1 MLLCMRIGG
10 LVGAGLLVALAG
22 CGGDGAAGSGSG
34 TEGSSGVPSTTTGDP
49 PTGEASTTSASDS
62 DSGTTTVAADSSTGG
77 MPPASSSGAGESS
90 SSGGEEEGAFMACY
104 EDVFVNGFPGI
115 NYDGLDLPIGSHC
128 LGTNFQDIDDV
139 ERVVFLGDSV
149 TVGTPPTLIGDY
161 YRNILADALA
171 DRFVLSFGS
180 NKGLWQT
187 PDVFNGTSVVMES
200 GDFASCA
207 EWGARTDDLLEG
219 GNQIEN
225 CYPEE
230 TRDLRTLTIVTM
242 GGNDLARIAQESGE
256 GAPPSVSW
264 DLAASA
270 VDHMRNSAVW
280 MKDPENFPN
289 GHFVVFANIFEFTDG
304 TGLVESCNLSGL
316 AGFEPLDSLGDALLV
331 IGWMEDQYAR
341 IAQETNSD
349 VIFMFEEFLGRGF
362 LYDDPTAPGYR
373 GPGGENW
380 FDLTCIHPTPTG
392 HGAIADMFLATVA
405 E

>member
-1 MLLCMRIGG
+1 MRIGG
-10 LVGAGLLVALAG
+10 RLGAGLLIALAG
-22 CGGDGAAGSGSG
+22 CGDDDGAAGSGSG
-34 TEGSSGVPSTTTGDP
+34 TESSTGVPSTTTGDP
-49 PTGEASTTSASDS
+49 ATSAGTTSSDGASA
-62 DSGTTTVAADSSTGG
+62 SGTTMVAADSSSGAIE
-77 MPPASSSGAGESS
+77 PASSSGEGAESS
-90 SSGGEEEGAFMACY
+90 SSGGENAGSFLSCY
-104 EDVFVNGFPGI
+104 EDVFVNGYPGI
-115 NYDGLDLPIGSHC
+115 NYDPLELPIGSHC

-149 TVGTPPTLIGDY
+149 TVGTPPTAINGY

-171 DRFVLSFGS
+171 DRFALSFGA
-180 NKGLWQT
+180 NKALWQA
-187 PDVFNGTSVVMES
+187 PDVFNGTSVALES

-207 EWGARTDDLLEG
+207 EWGARTDDLIA
-219 GNQIEN
+219 GNQFDD
-225 CYPEE
+225 CYPED
-230 TRDLRTLTIVTM
+230 TRDLRTLTIITM
-242 GGNDLARIAQESGE
+242 GGNDLARIAQESGD
-256 GAPPSVSW
+256 GAPASVSW
-264 DLAASA
+264 DLAESA

-316 AGFEPLDSLGDALLV
+316 AGFEPLESLGDALLV

-349 VIFMFEEFLGRGF
+349 LIFMFEEFMGRGF

-373 GPGGENW
+373 GPGEQNW